1 MPNIPVAGAEVG
13 PIGSERL
20 NQMFNEEMRRMES
33 NSSQQRQFLER
44 QREIM

>member
-1 MPNIPVAGAEVG
+1 MPNVPGAGAGAEVG

-33 NSSQQRQFLER
+33 SSSQ
-44 QREIM
+44 